1 VEWQD
6 ATERREDALPGV
18 PRRGLASIDRGAEP
32 AAARAPPSP
41 ALTLVSLL
49 VGFRGMTTARKITV
63 EVPGDLLERAI
74 RASGEGV
81 TATVRRGLELV
92 AAGRA
97 YEDLKA
103 LRGKV
108 RLGLDLD
115 RLREDR

>member
-1 VEWQD
+1 M
-6 ATERREDALPGV
+6 AT
-18 PRRGLASIDRGAEP
+18 
-32 AAARAPPSP
+32 
-41 ALTLVSLL
+41 T
-49 VGFRGMTTARKITV
+49 RKITV
-63 EVPGDLLERAI
+63 EVPEDLIERALQ
-74 RASGEGV
+74 ASGEGV

-108 RLGLDLD
+108 RISVDLE